1 MAASADGL
9 IQLRAP
15 TPHHREG
22 LLRLA
27 DAVSDSRRG
36 AVLPANLRLSRVA
49 EGAGGLLPQP
59 YEAIVQIRNRR
70 RGRLGLFVGALGRT
84 RHTTH
89 KHTRGQTSV
98 PYSCRRSPA
107 PTHRRDSISCRDSI
121 KAHRRM
127 TLRKVPVENFSKYSA
142 RRSPNACRMCHVGV
156 GRANTEH
163 DSRVERSSF
172 DSDGGCSAAPG
183 SRQRHG
189 STHTHVNYRIRI
201 I

>member
-36 AVLPANLRLSRVA
+36 ALLPANLRLSRVA

-59 YEAIVQIRNRR
+59 YEAIVQVRNRR
-70 RGRLGLFVGALGRT
+70 RGRIGLFVGALGRT

-89 KHTRGQTSV
+89 NTRAARRPSRTAVDGRPPPLIVVT
-98 PYSCRRSPA
+98 PYRVVTPL
-107 PTHRRDSISCRDSI
+107 H
-121 KAHRRM
+121 KAYRRM

-142 RRSPNACRMCHVGV
+142 RREAPTHVACAMSGSGAR
-156 GRANTEH
+156 EH
-163 DSRVERSSF
+163 DSRERWRLRQ
-172 DSDGGCSAAPG
+172 
-183 SRQRHG
+183 SRLEYAH
-189 STHTHVNYRIRI
+189 STHVNTTCKL
-201 I
+201 